1 MLVARTLTTRMIF
14 AIYAPSWLSQ
24 LAGYPGAMARLT
36 QLFSRLLIAVA
47 LHFSR
52 FFFVHGRAPAGRELK
67 IEAKIEQ
74 QLLRELRR
82 EKRQRESA
90 LRDVSGDSAM
100 TDGSADNRG
109 EISIEDLLQGQS
121 ERLSAN

>member
-52 FFFVHGRAPAGRELK
+52 FFFVHGRTPAGRALK

-74 QLLRELRR
+74 HLRELRR
-82 EKRQRESA
+82 EKRQRVST

-100 TDGSADNRG
+100 TNGSADKRG
-109 EISIEDLLQGQS
+109 EISIKDLLQGQS

>member
-1 MLVARTLTTRMIF
+1 MLVARTLTTEMIF

-52 FFFVHGRAPAGRELK
+52 FFFVHGRTPAGRALK
-67 IEAKIEQ
+67 IDAKIEQ
-74 QLLRELRR
+74 HLRELRR
-82 EKRQRESA
+82 KKRQRESA

-100 TDGSADNRG
+100 TDGGADKRG
-109 EISIEDLLQGQS
+109 EVSIKDLLQGQS
-121 ERLSAN
+121 ESLSAN

>member
-1 MLVARTLTTRMIF
+1 
-14 AIYAPSWLSQ
+14 
-24 LAGYPGAMARLT
+24 MARLT

-74 QLLRELRR
+74 QLLRESRR
-82 EKRQRESA
+82 EKRQREST

-100 TDGSADNRG
+100 TGGSADKRG
-109 EISIEDLLQGQS
+109 EVSIEDLPQGQS